1 MDRTYTK
8 PPGSGREIGGID
20 MAWTDFVP
28 GLDIIAHLTKTP
40 KGSSPSDYAGFAT
53 TATECNTN
61 AAAGILR
68 CNQAIAAQALQWV
81 IDWVGFP
88 LTADAVKVVI
98 GIIASA
104 LNPALLVV
112 GGVIAGLGILDAAVV
127 VKKAF
132 DISAAAA
139 AAKTTYCVC
148 GWQAPPPPSP
158 PSDG

>member
-1 MDRTYTK
+1 
-8 PPGSGREIGGID
+8 
-20 MAWTDFVP
+20 MAWTDFIP

-40 KGSSPSDYAGFAT
+40 KGSSPNDYAGFAT

-98 GIIASA
+98 GIIAGA
-104 LNPALLVV
+104 LTGNPIVA
-112 GGVIAGLGILDAAVV
+112 GVIAGLGILDAAVV

-132 DISAAAA
+132 DISNAAAT
-139 AAKTTYCVC
+139 AKTTYCVC
-148 GWQAPPPPSP
+148 GWQGPPLPSP
-158 PSDG
+158 PSNE